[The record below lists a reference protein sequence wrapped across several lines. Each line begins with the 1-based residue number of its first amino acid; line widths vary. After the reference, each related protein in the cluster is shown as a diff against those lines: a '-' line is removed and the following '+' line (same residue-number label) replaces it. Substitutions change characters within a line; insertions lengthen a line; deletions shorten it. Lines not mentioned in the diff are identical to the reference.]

1 MRSAPVLSAFVPLL
15 LSLALT
21 AIPAGPGQAANG
33 HSFIISAIDGY
44 GVQDCLGESGDC
56 GRIVAD
62 AWCEA
67 HGHGA
72 AISFGRAEDVTG
84 VINVANSSD
93 KTQTT
98 PYVITCGE

>member
-1 MRSAPVLSAFVPLL
+1 MRAAQVLSAIVPLL
-15 LSLALT
+15 LSLPLA
-21 AIPAGPGQAANG
+21 AIPAGPGQAASG
-33 HSFIISAIDGY
+33 HSFIISAADGY
-44 GVQDCLGESGDC
+44 GVQDCLGEGGEC

-72 AISFGRAEDVTG
+72 AISYGRAEDVTG
-84 VINVANSSD
+84 VISLANSAD
-93 KTQTT
+93 KTQT

>member
-1 MRSAPVLSAFVPLL
+1 MRVAQFWPALIPLL
-15 LSLALT
+15 LSLPFA
-21 AIPAGPGQAANG
+21 AAQWGQAQAAGG
-33 HSFIISAIDGY
+33 HAFIISAAVGY
-44 GVQDCLGESGDC
+44 GVEDCLGEGGDC
-56 GRIVAD
+56 GRVVAD

-84 VINVANSSD
+84 AIAVAQNSPP
-93 KTQTT
+93 TEA

>member
-1 MRSAPVLSAFVPLL
+1 MRVAKFWPALIPFL
-15 LSLALT
+15 LSLDFAS
-21 AIPAGPGQAANG
+21 AEIGQAQAAAA
-33 HSFIISAIDGY
+33 HAFIISAAAGY
-44 GVQDCLGESGDC
+44 GVEDCLGEGGEC

-84 VINVANSSD
+84 SIAVAQAGAKAD
-93 KTQTT
+93 T